1 MIINIIFFNQQKL
14 QIGEAI
20 CGLLWYD
27 TYMDTVSAPAGKE
40 GILGNSNQRRN
51 GPEHAEDLALK
62 SAAAYFKDEL
72 IGWLGIREK
81 ALRTASA
88 EIVKLETR
96 HMYEDFLYEMENG
109 SYYHFE
115 FEMKGFPETYDVS
128 FYTRVEGKN
137 QEIYEEEGI
146 PLSIVLTSP
155 SGKKYSET
163 FEFRTP
169 GRDKSSLYRTGVSV
183 SEPGIWKMD
192 VEAGRTRLYMTG
204 LGLYIERN

>member
-1 MIINIIFFNQQKL
+1 MSRKTRRPV
-14 QIGEAI
+14 ASS
-20 CGLLWYD
+20 LLLLLP
-27 TYMDTVSAPAGKE
+27 VIA
-40 GILGNSNQRRN
+40 
-51 GPEHAEDLALK
+51 ALSSCSELSEYYCFDK
-62 SAAAYFKDEL
+62 SAGVDDL
-72 IGWLGIREK
+72 
-81 ALRTASA
+81 S
-88 EIVKLETR
+88 
-96 HMYEDFLYEMENG
+96 
-109 SYYHFE
+109 YHFE
-115 FEMKGFPETYDVS
+115 FEMKDFPETYDVS

-163 FEFRTP
+163 FEFRAG